1 MDFQTKIIQLDKL
14 ECLIIFMIINKNQDI
29 KKRTKIYYRGIQI
42 NNLFTK
48 NPNSKNKPNLN
59 R

>member
-29 KKRTKIYYRGIQI
+29 KKRTKIYYRDIQI

-48 NPNSKNKPNLN
+48 NPNSKKKPNLN